1 MFDLTFFF
9 KRFKGEVFNA
19 FVKVIPNLYSC
30 KANVEFTVVC
40 FDGIYV
46 IG

>member
-1 MFDLTFFF
+1 M
-9 KRFKGEVFNA
+9 FNA
-19 FVKVIPNLYSC
+19 FVKVIPNAC
-30 KANVEFTVVC
+30 GCEANDEFTIVC